1 MERYYI
7 AAKVV
12 GYDDTIEERFYATDG
27 NTCAPYFHPNIT
39 NPEVEEFGSLECAK
53 EFLRHKYRLIKGK
66 LEFIGYAGPT
76 IIGLPYIV
84 KMIPKIERVYELV

>member
-7 AAKVV
+7 AAIVAN
-12 GYDDTIEERFYATDG
+12 YDGTMEECFYAIDG
-27 NTCAPYFHPNIT
+27 STCAPYFHSNIT

-53 EFLRHKYRLIKGK
+53 EFLKHKYRPINGK

-84 KMIPKIERVYELV
+84 KMIPKIEKIYELV